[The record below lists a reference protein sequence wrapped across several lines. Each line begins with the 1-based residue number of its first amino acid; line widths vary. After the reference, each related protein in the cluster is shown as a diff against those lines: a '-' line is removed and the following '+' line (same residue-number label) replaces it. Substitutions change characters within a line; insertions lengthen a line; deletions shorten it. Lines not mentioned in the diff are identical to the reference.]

1 MKPQNK
7 PLLQICTFT
16 FSVFLLLSAA
26 CSLPFTT
33 DRPAPTPTNAFPV
46 EVIGCMEPHNCPGV
60 TLVSRVYGDKVLE
73 YNVEYPAT
81 IPPQTQVWMSY
92 LWCSIDQATLDD
104 NLKRMAFDLTVDG
117 VSYVDSLETEYFTVP
132 TAEDLNVKEYCYGVG
147 GAIRGW
153 QAGHTYRVVFGPVFT
168 SDLFDG
174 WKTYAAGSQQEI
186 YLLTINANAAPVGN

>member
-1 MKPQNK
+1 MTKNIQTIII
-7 PLLQICTFT
+7 LFAG
-16 FSVFLLLSAA
+16 FLLLSTA

-33 DRPAPTPTNAFPV
+33 GQPVPTPTAAFPV
-46 EVIGCMEPHNCPGV
+46 EVIGCLEPRDCPGV
-60 TLVSRVYGDKVLE
+60 MLVARVYGDKVLE

-92 LWCSIDQATLDD
+92 LWCSIDQTTLDD
-104 NLKRMAFDLTVDG
+104 NLKKMAFNLTVDG
-117 VSYVDSLETEYFTVP
+117 ISYVDSLQTEYFTVP

-168 SDLFDG
+168 GDLFDG
-174 WKTYAAGSQQEI
+174 WKTYTAGSQQEI
-186 YLLTINANAAPVGN
+186 YILTVDANAAPIVN